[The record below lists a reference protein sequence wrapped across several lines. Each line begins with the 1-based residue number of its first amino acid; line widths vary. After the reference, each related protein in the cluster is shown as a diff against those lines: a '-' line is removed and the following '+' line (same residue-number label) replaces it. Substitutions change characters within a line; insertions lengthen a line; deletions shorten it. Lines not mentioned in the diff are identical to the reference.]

1 MSSVLTSDTQ
11 LRELLQSV
19 RTIAVVGLSE
29 RQSRP
34 SFGVALYLVDA
45 GYEVIPINP
54 HIDSWQGIPAF
65 PTVSAVDRK
74 VDLVDV
80 FRRPE
85 FVMDTVEDAIA
96 AESAAIW
103 TQLGVVNDLATKRS
117 VEAGIPIVVDR
128 CTAIEHGRL
137 IAGQERVQ

>member
-1 MSSVLTSDTQ
+1 MSSQLTTD
-11 LRELLQSV
+11 LEIRELLQTV

-34 SFGVALYLVDA
+34 SFGVARYLIDA

-54 HIDSWQGIPAF
+54 HIESWQGIPAF
-65 PTVSAVDRK
+65 PTVAATRRK
-74 VDLVDV
+74 IDLVDV

-85 FVMDTVEDAIA
+85 FVMETVEDAIA
-96 AESAAIW
+96 AEANAIW
-103 TQLGVVNDLATKRS
+103 TQLGVVNDLAAQRS
-117 VEAGIPIVVDR
+117 VDAGIPIVVDR

-137 IAGQERVQ
+137 IAGQGHIL

>member
-11 LRELLQSV
+11 IRTLLRSV

-34 SFGVALYLVDA
+34 SFGVARYLIDS

-54 HIDSWQGIPAF
+54 HIESWQGIPAF
-65 PTVSAVDRK
+65 PTVAAIVRK

-85 FVMDTVEDAIA
+85 FVLETVEDAI
-96 AESAAIW
+96 SAGAGAIW
-103 TQLGVVNDLATKRS
+103 TQLGVINPQATQRS
-117 VEAGIPIVVDR
+117 LDAGVPIVVDR
-128 CTAIEHGRL
+128 CTAIEHRRL
-137 IAGQERVQ
+137 IAGQEQVL